1 MNILAKSFF
10 HFLFWAIAFLLPGCG
25 NSVSQ
30 VQEDREGR
38 LLIWHPFQ
46 GREAETLNL
55 ILDDY
60 RELYPKVKI
69 VAEFIPERTI
79 SKEFKRQ
86 SQSSLGPDLMISSY
100 FDLIPLIKANTVVN
114 LNDYNLKN
122 DYNLDISTYLEAS
135 IAQVIHQDNLYGLP
149 FSLNT
154 QVLCYNK
161 AKVEQPLTTLS
172 EMIREVEAEQEIA
185 LTSNFV
191 DTLWGVEIF
200 HQQSNSQISE
210 LKEESS
216 QLNNAQKEFAFNPK
230 AWAAWLTWL
239 LQAQKN
245 PYLILTDERSTL
257 HKKFSE
263 EKLAYYVCK
272 TEEISDLK
280 ATLGEDKLG
289 VTNLPGIVTQPSAPL
304 LFTRAVVFNRAS
316 SPNTIKLAL
325 QLAQFLT
332 NAQQQTKLA
341 IQTVSLIPANKK
353 VKLNKQLSPIK
364 TVLFSQSKTAVPV
377 SLDYLYQFDKL
388 QEEYGDLFYKRVIEG
403 VMTPQEA
410 ALELQQK
417 IAQVV
422 EEDPIGL
429 RDR

>member
-1 MNILAKSFF
+1 MKILPKSFF
-10 HFLFWAIAFLLPGCG
+10 HFLLLAIAFLIPGCG
-25 NSVSQ
+25 KNLSQ
-30 VQEDREGR
+30 VQEDRQGR

-46 GREAETLNL
+46 GREAETLNI
-55 ILDDY
+55 ILNDY

-69 VAEFIPERTI
+69 VVEFIPERTI
-79 SKEFKRQ
+79 SEEFKQQ

-114 LNDYNLKN
+114 LNDY
-122 DYNLDISTYLEAS
+122 DIDVSTYLPAPIS
-135 IAQVIHQDNLYGLP
+135 QVIHQDNLYGLP

-161 AKVEQPLTTLS
+161 AKVDQPLTTLS

-200 HQQSNSQISE
+200 NKESSSQISE
-210 LKEESS
+210 LNEESS
-216 QLNNAQKEFAFNPK
+216 ELNNAQKEFVFNPQ
-230 AWAAWLTWL
+230 AWAAWLKWL

-245 PYLILTDERSTL
+245 PYLILADERSTL
-257 HKKFSE
+257 HKKFAQ

-289 VTNLPGIVTQPSAPL
+289 VTNLPGIVDQSAAPL
-304 LFTRAVVFNRAS
+304 LLTRAVVFNRAS

-325 QLAQFLT
+325 QLTQFLT

-353 VKLNKQLSPIK
+353 VKLNKQLSPIQ

-377 SLDYLYQFDKL
+377 SLDYLYQFNKL
-388 QEEYGDLFYKRVIEG
+388 QEQYGNLFYKRVIEG

-410 ALELQQK
+410 ASELQQK
-417 IAQVV
+417 ITQVV
-422 EEDPIGL
+422 EEYPIEL
-429 RDR
+429 RER